1 MQDNQGDRIGRF
13 FAFWALLGITLGGF
27 VISPKILNYFFHIFC
42 STEIMALEF
51 A

>member
-1 MQDNQGDRIGRF
+1 
-13 FAFWALLGITLGGF
+13 LGGF

-51 A
+51 AWMINAWWDQYLQ